1 MQSKIGV
8 TMAKKILITGI
19 TGQVGS
25 QLADYVLNNT
35 EMDVVGLMRWQEPM
49 DNLYHLTDRINKKN
63 RISVYYADLNDY
75 SSLTRMINDVKP
87 EFISHLAAQSYPK
100 TSFNIAIETLQT
112 NIIGTANLLENIR
125 QLKERDGYNPIVH
138 VCSSSEVYGR
148 AAPGQSLSED
158 TPFHGASPYSI
169 SKIGTDY
176 LGRFYAEAYGI
187 RTFVT
192 RMGTHSGPRRSD
204 VFFESTV
211 AKQIALIEAGL
222 QEPFIKVG
230 NLSSTRTFQ
239 DTRDAVRAYFLLLQ
253 ASEAG
258 KIAPGE
264 YFNIAG
270 EEVFKLPEVIE
281 LLLSMSTRTDI
292 EVRTDQDRM
301 RPIDADYQ
309 MFDNTK
315 IKTAINWKPEIPAKK
330 MFEDLLNHW
339 RSEISKGKIPL
350 NR

>member
-1 MQSKIGV
+1 M
-8 TMAKKILITGI
+8 TKKILITGI

-25 QLADYVLNNT
+25 QLADFVLENT
-35 EMDVVGLMRWQEPM
+35 SYNVVGMMRWQEPM
-49 DNLYHLTDRINKKN
+49 DNLYHLTDQINRKD
-63 RISVYYADLNDY
+63 RISLYYADLNDY
-75 SSLTRMINDVKP
+75 AALARMLKTVRSDY
-87 EFISHLAAQSYPK
+87 ISHLAAQSYPK
-100 TSFNIAIETLQT
+100 TSFDIPIETLQT
-112 NIIGTANLLENIR
+112 NIIGTANLLEAIR
-125 QLKERDGYNPIVH
+125 QQKEADGYDPVVH

-148 AAPGQSLSED
+148 AMPGIPLAED

-176 LGRFYAEAYGI
+176 LGRFYGEAYDL

-211 AKQIALIEAGL
+211 AKQIALIEAGY
-222 QEPFIKVG
+222 QTPEIRVG

-239 DTRDAVRAYFLLLQ
+239 DARDAVRAYFLLLE
-253 ASEAG
+253 ASAQG
-258 KIAPGE
+258 RIACGE

-270 EEVFKLPEVIE
+270 EEAFQLPEVIE
-281 LLLSMSTRTDI
+281 ILLGFSTRKDISVVTDK
-292 EVRTDQDRM
+292 ERL
-301 RPIDADYQ
+301 RPLDADYQ

-315 IKTAINWKPEIPAKK
+315 IRATIDWKPEISAQK

-339 RSEISKGKIPL
+339 RSEIASGRIPL

>member
-1 MQSKIGV
+1 
-8 TMAKKILITGI
+8 MALKLLITGI

-25 QLADYVLNNT
+25 QLADYVLENT
-35 EMDVVGLMRWQEPM
+35 DLDVIGMMRWQEPM

-63 RISVYYADLNDY
+63 RISLYYSDLSDY
-75 SSLTRMINDVKP
+75 SSITRMLKDVRP
-87 EFISHLAAQSYPK
+87 DYISHLAAQSYPK
-100 TSFNIAIETLQT
+100 TSFNIPIETLQT

-125 QLKERDGYNPIVH
+125 QMQEIDGYNPVVH

-148 AAPGQSLSED
+148 AQPGVSLSED

-169 SKIGTDY
+169 SKIGTDH
-176 LGRFYAEAYGI
+176 LGRFYGEAYGI

-222 QEPFIKVG
+222 QEPVIKVG

-239 DTRDAVRAYFLLLQ
+239 DARDAVRAYFMLLR
-253 ASEAG
+253 ASERG
-258 KIAPGE
+258 DIRCGE

-270 EEVFKLPEVIE
+270 EEVFQLPEVID
-281 LLLSMSTRTDI
+281 LLLSMGTRKDIKVTTD
-292 EVRTDQDRM
+292 EDRM

-315 IKTAINWKPEIPAKK
+315 IRSTIDWKPEIPARQ
-330 MFEDLLNHW
+330 MFQDLLNHW
-339 RSEISKGKIPL
+339 RNEIAKGKIPL

>member
-1 MQSKIGV
+1 M
-8 TMAKKILITGI
+8 TKKILITGI

-25 QLADYVLNNT
+25 QLADCILENT
-35 EMDVVGLMRWQEPM
+35 SHDVVGMMRWQEPL
-49 DNLYHLTDRINKKN
+49 DNLYHLTDRINRKD
-63 RISVYYADLNDY
+63 RISLHYADLNDF
-75 SSLTRMINDVKP
+75 SALARMLKAVQPDY
-87 EFISHLAAQSYPK
+87 ISHLAAQSYPK
-100 TSFNIAIETLQT
+100 TSFEIPIETLQT
-112 NIIGTANLLENIR
+112 NIIGTANLLEAIR
-125 QLKERDGYNPIVH
+125 QQKEAVSYDPVVH

-148 AAPGQSLSED
+148 AKPGMPLAED

-176 LGRFYAEAYGI
+176 LGRFYGEAYGL

-211 AKQIALIEAGL
+211 AKQIALIEAGY
-222 QEPFIKVG
+222 QTPEIRVG

-239 DTRDAVRAYFLLLQ
+239 DARDAVRAYFLLLE
-253 ASEAG
+253 ASAQG
-258 KIAPGE
+258 KIPCGD

-270 EEVFKLPEVIE
+270 EEAFQLPEVIE
-281 LLLSMSTRTDI
+281 ILLSFSTRKDI
-292 EVRTDQDRM
+292 TVVTDQERL
-301 RPIDADYQ
+301 RPIDAEYQ

-315 IKTAINWKPEIPAKK
+315 IRAAINWKPEILARK

-339 RSEISKGKIPL
+339 RSEIAKGRIPL

>member
-1 MQSKIGV
+1 MI
-8 TMAKKILITGI
+8 KKVLITGI

-25 QLADYVLNNT
+25 QLADFLLETTSY
-35 EMDVVGLMRWQEPM
+35 EVVGMMRWQEPM
-49 DNLYHLTDRINKKN
+49 DNLYHLTDQINRKDRI
-63 RISVYYADLNDY
+63 VLHYADLNDY
-75 SSLTRMINDVKP
+75 SALSRMIKTIRPDY
-87 EFISHLAAQSYPK
+87 ISHLAAQSYPK
-100 TSFNIAIETLQT
+100 TSFDIPIETLQT
-112 NIIGTANLLENIR
+112 NIIGTANLLEVIR
-125 QLKERDGYNPIVH
+125 QQKEADGYDPIVH

-148 AAPGQSLSED
+148 AKPGIPLGED

-176 LGRFYAEAYGI
+176 LGRFYGEAYGI

-211 AKQIALIEAGL
+211 AKQIALIEAGY
-222 QEPFIKVG
+222 QTPEIRVG

-239 DTRDAVRAYFLLLQ
+239 DTRDAVRAYFLLLE
-253 ASEAG
+253 ASYEG
-258 KIAPGE
+258 KITCGE

-270 EEVFKLPEVIE
+270 EEAFQLPDVIAI
-281 LLLSMSTRTDI
+281 LLGFSTRSDI
-292 EVRTDQDRM
+292 KVVIDQNRL

-315 IKTAINWKPEIPAKK
+315 IRAAINWKPEIPVRKL
-330 MFEDLLNHW
+330 FEDLLNHW
-339 RSEISKGKIPL
+339 RAEIAKGRIPL

>member
-1 MQSKIGV
+1 M
-8 TMAKKILITGI
+8 TKKILITGI

-25 QLADYVLNNT
+25 QLADFVLEQT
-35 EMDVVGLMRWQEPM
+35 SYEVVGMMRWQEPM
-49 DNLYHLTDRINKKN
+49 DNLYHLTDRINRKD
-63 RISVYYADLNDY
+63 RIRIFYADLNDY
-75 SSLTRMINDVKP
+75 SALARMIKTVRPDY
-87 EFISHLAAQSYPK
+87 ISHLAAQSYPK
-100 TSFNIAIETLQT
+100 TSFDIPIETLQT
-112 NIIGTANLLENIR
+112 NIIGTANLLEAIR
-125 QLKERDGYNPIVH
+125 QQKEADGYDPVVH

-148 AAPGQSLSED
+148 AKPGVPLAED

-176 LGRFYAEAYGI
+176 LGRFYGEAYGL

-211 AKQIALIEAGL
+211 AKQIALIEAGY
-222 QEPFIKVG
+222 QEPVIRVG

-239 DTRDAVRAYFLLLQ
+239 DARDAVRAYFLLLE
-253 ASEAG
+253 ASAQG
-258 KIAPGE
+258 KIRCGE

-270 EEVFKLPEVIE
+270 EEAFQLPEVIDI
-281 LLLSMSTRTDI
+281 LLGFSTRKDI
-292 EVRTDQDRM
+292 KVMTDQERL

-315 IKTAINWKPEIPAKK
+315 IRAAIDWKPEIPARK

-339 RSEISKGKIPL
+339 RSEIARGRIPL

>member
-1 MQSKIGV
+1 MP
-8 TMAKKILITGI
+8 KKILITGI

-25 QLADYVLNNT
+25 QLADFILEATSY
-35 EMDVVGLMRWQEPM
+35 EVVGMMRWQEPM
-49 DNLYHLTDRINKKN
+49 DNLYHLTDRINRKD
-63 RISVYYADLNDY
+63 RISLHYADLNDY
-75 SSLTRMINDVKP
+75 SALARMLKAVRPDY
-87 EFISHLAAQSYPK
+87 ISHLAAQSYPK
-100 TSFNIAIETLQT
+100 TSFDIPIETLQT
-112 NIIGTANLLENIR
+112 NIIGTANLLEAIR
-125 QLKERDGYNPIVH
+125 QQKEADGYDPVVH

-148 AAPGQSLSED
+148 AKPGMPLAED

-176 LGRFYAEAYGI
+176 LGRFYGEAYGL

-211 AKQIALIEAGL
+211 AKQIALIEAGY
-222 QEPFIKVG
+222 QTPEIRVG

-239 DTRDAVRAYFLLLQ
+239 DARDAVRAYLLLLE
-253 ASEAG
+253 ASSQG
-258 KIAPGE
+258 KISCGD

-270 EEVFKLPEVIE
+270 EEAFQLPEVIDI
-281 LLLSMSTRTDI
+281 LLGFSTRTDI
-292 EVRTDQDRM
+292 KVVTDQDRL

-315 IKTAINWKPEIPAKK
+315 IRAAIDWKPEIPARK

-339 RSEISKGKIPL
+339 RSEIAKGRIPL

>member
-1 MQSKIGV
+1 MSNK
-8 TMAKKILITGI
+8 ALITGI

-25 QLADYVLNNT
+25 QMADYLLANT
-35 EMDVVGLMRWQEPM
+35 DFEVVGMMRWQEPM
-49 DNLYHLTDRINKKN
+49 DNLYHLNDRINKKD

-75 SSLTRMINDVKP
+75 SAMARLLKEHKP
-87 EFISHLAAQSYPK
+87 TFIYHLAAQSFPK
-100 TSFNIAIETLQT
+100 TSFNIPIETLQT

-125 QLKERDGYNPIVH
+125 QLKEEVGYDPIVH
-138 VCSSSEVYGR
+138 ICSSSEVYGR
-148 AAPGQSLSED
+148 AKTGERLSED
-158 TPFHGASPYSI
+158 TKFHGASPYSI

-176 LGRFYAEAYGI
+176 LGQFYGEAYGI

-222 QEPFIKVG
+222 QEPIIKVG
-230 NLSSTRTFQ
+230 NLSSVRTFQ
-239 DTRDAVRAYFLLLQ
+239 DARDAVRAYYLLSLE
-253 ASEAG
+253 SKKGCVPCGEA
-258 KIAPGE
+258 
-264 YFNIAG
+264 FNIAG
-270 EEVFKLPEVIE
+270 EEVYKLPEVIDV
-281 LLLSMSTRTDI
+281 LLSFSTRADIKVQTDS
-292 EVRTDQDRM
+292 DRL

-309 MFDNTK
+309 MFDNAK
-315 IKTAINWKPEIPAKK
+315 IKSFIDWKPEIPARK

-339 RSEISKGKIPL
+339 RSEIKKGKIPL

>member
-1 MQSKIGV
+1 M
-8 TMAKKILITGI
+8 TKKVLITGI

-25 QLADYVLNNT
+25 QLADYVLDNT
-35 EMDVVGLMRWQEPM
+35 SYDVIGMMRWQEPM
-49 DNLYHLTDRINKKN
+49 DNLSHLNDRINRKD
-63 RISVYYADLNDY
+63 RLSVYYADLNDF
-75 SSLTRMINDVKP
+75 SAMARMIRDIRP
-87 EFISHLAAQSYPK
+87 DYISHLAAQSYPK
-100 TSFNIAIETLQT
+100 TSFNIPIETLQT
-112 NIIGTANLLENIR
+112 NIIGTANLLEAIR
-125 QLKERDGYNPIVH
+125 QQKELDGYDPVVH

-148 AAPGQSLSED
+148 AEPGRSLAED
-158 TPFHGASPYSI
+158 TRFHGASPYSI

-176 LGRFYAEAYGI
+176 LGQFYGEAYGI
-187 RTFVT
+187 RTFLT

-222 QEPFIKVG
+222 QEPVVKVG

-239 DTRDAVRAYFLLLQ
+239 DARDAVRAYFLLLE
-253 ASEAG
+253 ASAAG
-258 KIAPGE
+258 KIKCGD

-270 EEVFKLPEVIE
+270 EEAFQLPEVIDI
-281 LLLSMSTRTDI
+281 LLGMSTHKYIKVETDA
-292 EVRTDQDRM
+292 DRL

-315 IKTAINWKPEIPAKK
+315 IRSAIDWKPVIPARK

-339 RSEISKGKIPL
+339 REEIGKGKIPL

>member
-1 MQSKIGV
+1 MP
-8 TMAKKILITGI
+8 KKILITGI

-25 QLADYVLNNT
+25 QLADFILEATSY
-35 EMDVVGLMRWQEPM
+35 EVVGMMRWQEPM
-49 DNLYHLTDRINKKN
+49 DNLYHLTDRINRKDH
-63 RISVYYADLNDY
+63 ISLHYADLNDY
-75 SSLTRMINDVKP
+75 SALARMLKAVRPDY
-87 EFISHLAAQSYPK
+87 ISHLAAQSYPK
-100 TSFNIAIETLQT
+100 TSFDIPIETLQT
-112 NIIGTANLLENIR
+112 NIIGTANLLEAIR
-125 QLKERDGYNPIVH
+125 QQKEADGYDPVVH

-148 AAPGQSLSED
+148 AKPGMPLAED

-176 LGRFYAEAYGI
+176 LGRFYGEAYGL

-222 QEPFIKVG
+222 QTPEIRVG

-239 DTRDAVRAYFLLLQ
+239 DARDAVRAYFLLLE
-253 ASEAG
+253 ASAQG
-258 KIAPGE
+258 KIACGE

-270 EEVFKLPEVIE
+270 EEAFQLPEVIDI
-281 LLLSMSTRTDI
+281 LLGFSTRTDI
-292 EVRTDQDRM
+292 KVVTDQDRL

-315 IKTAINWKPEIPAKK
+315 IRAAIDWKPEIPARK

-339 RSEISKGKIPL
+339 RSEISKGRIPL